1 MRGSA
6 EGGKGVTGGLLSTG
20 DNAGLVARRV
30 QPTVAVW
37 ASQTRSVA
45 QNQCSAESMY
55 AHLYWHVCEHAWNQV
70 TLVFLL

>member
-30 QPTVAVW
+30 QPTVAV
-37 ASQTRSVA
+37 
-45 QNQCSAESMY
+45 
-55 AHLYWHVCEHAWNQV
+55 
-70 TLVFLL
+70 